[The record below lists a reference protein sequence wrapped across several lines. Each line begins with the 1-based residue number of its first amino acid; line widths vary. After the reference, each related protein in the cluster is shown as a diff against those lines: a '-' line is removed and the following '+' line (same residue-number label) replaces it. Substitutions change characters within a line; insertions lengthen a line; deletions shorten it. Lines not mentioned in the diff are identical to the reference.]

1 MSRIFIDKFHH
12 CWLLKCSKSWTK
24 KKCSPKNTKLQES
37 KKRNTYTVWLPFDFD
52 IFYCF
57 VLCLH
62 SAVPVAFDWLLNNG
76 FRKYYWLV
84 QKYLWDRS
92 KVEHKKNSPCCM
104 PVWLVLMH
112 VQRAL
117 VGSRCWN
124 HNVFAPFFSLFEQK
138 PTIIRFNGENVRKWT
153 LIHCSRRSMWLFCC
167 CCCFRCYVHR
177 AFMYMSCSHLS
188 CDDADYRSC
197 SFFPLFVPSAIPYN
211 TRCPIERMHSFIVI
225 LLDCLLSIQSLSLH
239 CKSLV
244 LRFFLLFFAS
254 FRCIRLLFC
263 DFCFAFCTTFVVR
276 ARERGRKN
284 KSA

>member
-24 KKCSPKNTKLQES
+24 KKCSPKRPSYKRA

-92 KVEHKKNSPCCM
+92 KIEHKKNSPCCM
-104 PVWLVLMH
+104 PVWLVLVH

-197 SFFPLFVPSAIPYN
+197 SFFFTFCAVCDSVQHKVSNWTNALIYCDPFG
-211 TRCPIERMHSFIVI
+211 
-225 LLDCLLSIQSLSLH
+225 LSLEYSIAIVTLQIFGV
-239 CKSLV
+239 KIFPS
-244 LRFFLLFFAS
+244 FFSPPFDAFV
-254 FRCIRLLFC
+254 FC
-263 DFCFAFCTTFVVR
+263 SVIFVSHFV
-276 ARERGRKN
+276 
-284 KSA
+284 SHL

>member
-24 KKCSPKNTKLQES
+24 SVRQRTPSYKRAKKEHIHCVIAFWFRYILLFCFMLALCCARRFWLAFEQWLQKILLTGAKIFMGPIES
-37 KKRNTYTVWLPFDFD
+37 RTQKKQSMLYAGLIGACACATCIGWLSLFKSQ
-52 IFYCF
+52 CF
-57 VLCLH
+57 CT
-62 SAVPVAFDWLLNNG
+62 
-76 FRKYYWLV
+76 
-84 QKYLWDRS
+84 
-92 KVEHKKNSPCCM
+92 
-104 PVWLVLMH
+104 
-112 VQRAL
+112 
-117 VGSRCWN
+117 
-124 HNVFAPFFSLFEQK
+124 FFSLFEQK

-177 AFMYMSCSHLS
+177 AFMYMSCSHLVWW
-188 CDDADYRSC
+188 CRLPKLQ
-197 SFFPLFVPSAIPYN
+197 FFSTSVFVPSAIPYN

-244 LRFFLLFFAS
+244 LRFLLLFFAS
-254 FRCIRLLFC
+254 FRYIRLLFC
-263 DFCFAFCTTFVVR
+263 NFCFAFCITFVVR
-276 ARERGRKN
+276 ARERRGKN